1 MTEQSCVDN
10 AAQKMSPGD
19 VLQAKTSLPLMPFSN
34 QFLAMFSLLEIRV
47 WATTRT
53 QAQTLVLEHKVTTS
67 QSSNQLL
74 SLEQALYQTKSW
86 CQIYCDP
93 DCAPLLL
100 RKS

>member
-1 MTEQSCVDN
+1 MAEHSCVDN

-19 VLQAKTSLPLMPFSN
+19 ILQAKTSLPLMPFSN
-34 QFLAMFSLLEIRV
+34 QFLAMCSLLEIRV
-47 WATTRT
+47 WATTRI
-53 QAQTLVLEHKVTTS
+53 QAQTLVLERTVTTS
-67 QSSNQLL
+67 QSSNQH
-74 SLEQALYQTKSW
+74 LEQALYQTKNW